1 MSIQEMH
8 YEFKA
13 RANRLDTNHY
23 QDLPPYMIDS
33 LINNAV
39 NYFMEHYAYVN
50 KLPFE
55 LIQSRIDMLSNL
67 VIGQPEQP
75 LITPVQVED
84 NLYEVELINLVK
96 PYGHLVRSYAK
107 GNCGNIN
114 VKIVPMEYLNRVLND
129 SLQKP
134 SVSWKRLVGTI
145 RKNSTSLSPSLYIYG
160 ENGIT
165 VTDVGIEFIKQPVKV
180 FIGNY
185 NSIDYDNC
193 VASNGLNC
201 TQFYNVATEPV
212 NCEIAEVYH
221 SLIVDI
227 AVREFARYTE
237 NVGKTQLTD
246 NKILLT
252 T

>member
-8 YEFKA
+8 FEFKA
-13 RANRLDTNHY
+13 RSNRLDSNYY

-33 LINNAV
+33 LLNNAV

-50 KLPFE
+50 KLPYE
-55 LIQSRIDMLSNL
+55 VVQSRVDMLSNL
-67 VIGQPEQP
+67 VVGQPEQP
-75 LITPVQVED
+75 LITPILVQD
-84 NLYEVELINLVK
+84 NVYEVNLSSLVK
-96 PYGHLVRSYAK
+96 PYAHLVRAYADSS
-107 GNCGNIN
+107 CGVINI
-114 VKIVPMEYLNRVLND
+114 KPVPMEYLNRVLND
-129 SLQKP
+129 VLQKP
-134 SVSWKRLVGTI
+134 SNSWKRLVGTI
-145 RKNSTSLSPSLYIYG
+145 RKSSNSISPSLYIYG

-165 VTDVGIEFIKQPVKV
+165 VDGVGIEFIKQPTKV
-180 FIGNY
+180 FIGGY

-193 VASNGLNC
+193 VQTNGQNC
-201 TQFYNVATEPV
+201 NQYYNVANSPV
-212 NCEIAEVYH
+212 DCEIVETFH

-227 AVREFARYTE
+227 AVREFGRYTE